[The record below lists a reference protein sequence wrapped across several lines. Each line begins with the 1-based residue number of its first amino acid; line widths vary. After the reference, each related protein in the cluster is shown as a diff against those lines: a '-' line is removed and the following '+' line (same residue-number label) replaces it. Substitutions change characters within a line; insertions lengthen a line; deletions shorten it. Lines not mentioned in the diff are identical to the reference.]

1 MNMTLKFIL
10 HVLNSFYKSKKRE
23 LTAPIY
29 YIRTVF
35 YVRFDATR
43 MWFTVIL
50 RQSVVDHTVII
61 LRIFEDQI
69 NEKLC

>member
-1 MNMTLKFIL
+1 MNVTLKFIL
-10 HVLNSFYKSKKRE
+10 QVLNLFYKSKKRE

-29 YIRTVF
+29 YIRIVF

-43 MWFTVIL
+43 MWYTVIL
-50 RQSVVDHTVII
+50 RQSVVDHTAII